1 MKTLKARLML
11 TYSLVA
17 LFGIVA
23 VLFSANFL
31 VDSQFKKLVYAR
43 MTQEQ
48 SQYLVAIPR
57 AYSQVG
63 WNQDT
68 LASLGM
74 DALAKGYVLKLAD
87 ASGIVIWDV
96 RTHNDGLCNAML
108 QHMALN
114 MNARYPG
121 WSGSYRE
128 ETFPVSYG
136 FNSQGA
142 ATFGLYGPLFF
153 NDSELDFL
161 KTLNVWVLVIG
172 ILALALSLLL
182 GALMARWISHPIL
195 RVTQTAHQFRLGNWN
210 SSLLVKSG
218 IAEIVDLSG
227 SIEALGENLQNQE
240 QLRRRLTA
248 DVSHE
253 LRSPLSIL
261 QGRLEALIDGVWE
274 IDGAQLEFIRQEVLR
289 LTRLVGQLENLTQIE
304 SHQTLNRPD
313 RLSVRPFLNSLL
325 DPFLAEA
332 QAHHLS
338 LTTDAADFEFVAD
351 EDKTRQI
358 LFNLVSNAMKYTE
371 GGWIK
376 VSAKQESDV
385 VWFVVEDNGMGIA
398 ESDLPFIFERFYRAD
413 VSRTRA
419 TGGAGLGLA
428 IAKSLAESQGGTLSV
443 ESHEG
448 KGSRFSLK
456 LPKLQT

>member
-1 MKTLKARLML
+1 
-11 TYSLVA
+11 
-17 LFGIVA
+17 
-23 VLFSANFL
+23 
-31 VDSQFKKLVYAR
+31 
-43 MTQEQ
+43 
-48 SQYLVAIPR
+48 
-57 AYSQVG
+57 
-63 WNQDT
+63 
-68 LASLGM
+68 
-74 DALAKGYVLKLAD
+74 
-87 ASGIVIWDV
+87 
-96 RTHNDGLCNAML
+96 
-108 QHMALN
+108 MALN

-121 WSGSYRE
+121 WGGSYRE
-128 ETFPVSYG
+128 QTYPVSYG
-136 FNSQGA
+136 FNSQGT

-153 NDSELDFL
+153 NDSELEFL

-172 ILALALSLLL
+172 FLALSLSLLL

-210 SSLLVKSG
+210 PSLLVKSG
-218 IAEIVDLSG
+218 IAEIVDLSR

-240 QLRRRLTA
+240 QLRKRLTA
-248 DVSHE
+248 DISHE
-253 LRSPLSIL
+253 LRSPLSVL

-304 SHQTLNRPD
+304 SHQTPNRSD
-313 RLSVRPFLNSLL
+313 RLSVRPFLTSLL

-332 QAHHLS
+332 QVRHLS
-338 LTTDAADFEFVAD
+338 LTAEATVLEFVAD

-371 GGWIK
+371 SGWIK
-376 VSAKQESDV
+376 VSSREEIDRIC
-385 VWFVVEDNGMGIA
+385 FEVEDNGMGIA
-398 ESDLPFIFERFYRAD
+398 ARDLPFIFERFYRAD

-443 ESHEG
+443 ESREG
-448 KGSRFSLK
+448 KGSRFSLT
-456 LPKLQT
+456 LPKNPVGEEKGI